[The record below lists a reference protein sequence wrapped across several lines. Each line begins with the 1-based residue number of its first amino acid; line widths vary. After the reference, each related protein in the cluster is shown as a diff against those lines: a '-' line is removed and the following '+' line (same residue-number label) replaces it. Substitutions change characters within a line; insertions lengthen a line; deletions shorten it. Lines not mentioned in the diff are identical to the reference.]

1 MPLVKTSAIVLKS
14 RRWGD
19 ADRIVTCY
27 TLRFGKIRAVARGA
41 RRMKSRLGGSIEP
54 FVLCQM
60 DLFEKP
66 GDSLYR
72 LSQVAM
78 QESFLAFR
86 EDLTLMTA
94 AARMVNLVAA
104 VVAEGDPDPRMFEAL
119 EQGLRSLVA
128 SRDPGLTVLLFQIRV
143 LGVTGFKPQTHHCA
157 SCGRNCPEAPAVFSF
172 GGWVGLSCLCS
183 PASHGVRSI
192 IAGKR
197 GLSAASA
204 SVDFTLVSR
213 LNAVGQVR
221 SEVETAIES
230 YVTAVTGRHLPSN
243 CFGTLPI

>member
-1 MPLVKTSAIVLKS
+1 MPLVKTSAIILKS

-104 VVAEGDPDPRMFEAL
+104 VVAEGDPDPPPGRLGGAGETLDPARLTRGGAL
-119 EQGLRSLVA
+119 SA
-128 SRDPGLTVLLFQIRV
+128 SGVPG
-143 LGVTGFKPQTHHCA
+143 
-157 SCGRNCPEAPAVFSF
+157 
-172 GGWVGLSCLCS
+172 
-183 PASHGVRSI
+183 PASE
-192 IAGKR
+192 
-197 GLSAASA
+197 AARRA
-204 SVDFTLVSR
+204 RPGSR
-213 LNAVGQVR
+213 
-221 SEVETAIES
+221 
-230 YVTAVTGRHLPSN
+230 PSSR
-243 CFGTLPI
+243 PARR